1 MELGLGTVQFGLDY
15 GVSNSS
21 GRTLEPEVRR
31 ILDLAAA
38 SGVRVLDTAAAYGA
52 SEAVLGRCLPREGA
66 FRVITKTAPLRQARG
81 TAEAARLVREGFANS
96 LQRLGRPRVS
106 GLLAHHAADLL
117 GPGGEEIW
125 AALEEL
131 RARGLA
137 EKIGLSIYAGAE
149 IDAALARF
157 DIDLVQVPASVLDQR
172 LVAGGQLARLAAR
185 GVEVHVRSVFLQ
197 GLLLLDPAAAPAYFE
212 PVRARLAAWRDFLD
226 SRGLSPAQGAL
237 AFARSLAGVGV
248 VLVGVENAAQLAA
261 NAADFAA
268 AADPG
273 LDPAAFAPFALDD
286 ERFVNPGNW
295 KLAA

>member
-1 MELGLGTVQFGLDY
+1 MELGLGAVQFGLDY
-15 GVSNSS
+15 GISNQ
-21 GRTLEPEVRR
+21 GGQTPEPEVRR

-38 SGVRVLDTAAAYGA
+38 GGVRVLDTAAAYGE
-52 SEAVLGRCLPREGA
+52 SEAVLGRCLPREAG
-66 FRVITKTAPLRQARG
+66 FRVITKTAPLREARG
-81 TAEAARLVREGFANS
+81 TVDGPRLVREGFADS
-96 LQRLGRPRVS
+96 LQRLGLPRVS

-117 GPGGEEIW
+117 GPGGEAVW
-125 AALEEL
+125 AALEDF

-137 EKIGLSIYAGAE
+137 KKIGLSVYAGAE

-185 GVEVHVRSVFLQ
+185 GVEVHARSVFLQ

-212 PVRARLAAWRDFLD
+212 PVRGRLAAWRDFLD

-248 VLVGVENAAQLAA
+248 VLAGVENAAQLEA
-261 NAADFAA
+261 NIADFAA
-268 AADPG
+268 AASSG
-273 LDPAAFAPFALDD
+273 LDLAAFAPFALDD